1 MQILPVALMNDGQKT
16 TTVVVFNPASL
27 KDLCDATGEPVQWLV
42 ENLCGPFIED
52 AISQN
57 DKLAQAIA
65 NKDAKTLENIA
76 HRLKGSSGSAGAMS
90 LIPYYAKLMEAGRL
104 HNFEGTTEV
113 LRELRIWVEYGRD
126 EVAKMQSANKG

>member
-1 MQILPVALMNDGQKT
+1 MQFLPAAQVSDGQKT
-16 TTVVVFNPASL
+16 ATVVVFNPGSL
-27 KDLCDATGEPVQWLV
+27 KDLCDATGEPMQWLV
-42 ENLCGPFIED
+42 DNLCGPFIED

-65 NKDAKTLENIA
+65 DKDAKTLENIA

-126 EVAKMQSANKG
+126 EVEKMQRSCKA

>member
-1 MQILPVALMNDGQKT
+1 MQNLPAELLNDGQKT
-16 TTVVVFNPASL
+16 STVVVFNPASL
-27 KDLCDATGEPVQWLV
+27 NELCDATGEPIQWLV

-65 NKDAKTLENIA
+65 SKDHKTLENIA
-76 HRLKGSSGSAGAMS
+76 HRLKGSSGSAGAMF

-126 EVAKMQSANKG
+126 EVKRMQQRNPA